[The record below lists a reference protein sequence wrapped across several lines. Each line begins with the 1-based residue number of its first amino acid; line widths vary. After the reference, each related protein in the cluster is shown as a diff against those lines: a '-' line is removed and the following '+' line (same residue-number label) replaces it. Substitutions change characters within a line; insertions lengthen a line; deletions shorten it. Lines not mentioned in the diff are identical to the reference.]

1 MKLFDISVNCWYFAV
16 FFDHFNMD
24 AIEVLVSNI
33 DRLCNERGWKRRNL
47 AKAMGVKAE
56 SLSRSLNGQPR
67 LDTIEK
73 IAKALDVSIKSLFDD
88 PVAVEGFVSVCGSVH
103 HFNSREEFERIVSKR
118 VGPTKIVSL
127 KSFSD
132 EGDDLPF

>member
-16 FFDHFNMD
+16 LFDHFNMD

-73 IAKALDVSIKSLFDD
+73 IAKALNVSIKSLFDD
-88 PVAVEGFVSVCGSVH
+88 PVAVEGFVSVGGEVQR
-103 HFNSREEFERIVSKR
+103 FNSREEFERFVESRPKLTMTLR
-118 VGPTKIVSL
+118 S
-127 KSFSD
+127 SSD
-132 EGDDLPF
+132 EDDDLPF